1 MKELDLQALAAEHDR
16 VLKLY
21 GSAAIVVDG
30 GEVKVM
36 PRPALDRL
44 VKERTPPSMEEV
56 LSMLEQPQFSPQV
69 MRYVSHMPQRNRRE
83 RRAAE
88 RAARSKR

>member
-16 VLKLY
+16 TLKLY
-21 GSAAIVVDG
+21 GSAAIVLDG

-44 VKERTPPSMEEV
+44 IKERTPPSMEEV
-56 LSMLEQPQFSPQV
+56 LSMLEQPEFTSQV
-69 MRYVSHMPQRNRRE
+69 VRDVSHMPQRNRKE
-83 RRAAE
+83 RRAAR
-88 RAARSKR
+88 RAARRNR

>member
-1 MKELDLQALAAEHDR
+1 M
-16 VLKLY
+16 
-21 GSAAIVVDG
+21 VDG

-56 LSMLEQPQFSPQV
+56 LSMLEQPAFSPQV
-69 MRYVSHMPQRNRRE
+69 VRYVAHMPQRNQRE